1 MKKTLCIVAV
11 LLTAVILLAS
21 CGGAPKSSGGASAP
35 TAAAAAPAQPAER
48 KAPSNVP
55 QFVKDALLN
64 APEDALIGI
73 GTAKLASQSQSRT
86 IATTRARAEISRT
99 MNSMIKDM
107 ITDYTA
113 SSEVDPSAALA
124 YQETITTALSKS
136 TLTGSKVVDFDYT
149 SDGTCWVVVALGKS
163 SLVEEINQSQAAA
176 KLAVPAMAAFNAQ
189 DRMESAFNKAN
200 GQELQIGDR

>member
-21 CGGAPKSSGGASAP
+21 CGGTPKSSGGSSAP
-35 TAAAAAPAQPAER
+35 TAAAAPAQPAER

-99 MNSMIKDM
+99 MNTMIKDM

-124 YQETITTALSKS
+124 YQESITTALSKS
-136 TLTGSKVVDFDYT
+136 TLTGSKVIDFDYT